1 MKRLT
6 CLTCLFLLLLMH
18 HVGAET
24 VEEKLNPSKKNEPTT
39 QQVDGSSNVVTG
51 IKVVVSLVV
60 LIGGFLLV
68 ARFINERTRG
78 VRQSSRLSHLGGIP
92 LGKDRSVQLVKV
104 QGKIYVVGVGQTLSC
119 STRLKK
125 RMNGHRQ
132 LMYQTNHIR
141 HMHLRFWNRLS
152 NSLTSSKRIE
162 GNHDND

>member
-104 QGKIYVVGVGQTLSC
+104 QGKIYVVGVGQNVELLDTIEEEDEWA
-119 STRLKK
+119 STTDVPDQSHTSHASPFLESFKQ
-125 RMNGHRQ
+125 Q
-132 LMYQTNHIR
+132 LDQ
-141 HMHLRFWNRLS
+141 FQKNRGQS
-152 NSLTSSKRIE
+152 
-162 GNHDND
+162 